1 MWETVQRQKMNMR
14 PFQRAPDCSRCE
26 PSMLTGFLWDAHVMN
41 KRRVTLNEAPTHL
54 ESVALTLCLDLKE
67 DETHS
72 PALLVLL
79 S

>member
-1 MWETVQRQKMNMR
+1 
-14 PFQRAPDCSRCE
+14 
-26 PSMLTGFLWDAHVMN
+26 MLTGFLWDAHVMN